1 MGHTIVLAD
10 VTVGAADALRPN
22 DSLVYCTRC
31 GAYAAATWRG
41 LLQQC
46 EPGAHPGHLVQRRL
60 LEAGKYPRCGAA
72 FRDMRVSAPRPLEG
86 DRLDDAHR
94 RLGTLTL
101 PAAAASTEPYRQGQ
115 AEHAR
120 LDRRSLGLAFGVE
133 DEVVV
138 ADWARRLRAA
148 KKQRVGEAQDAAD
161 AERWWSDPSSD
172 EEF

>member
-1 MGHTIVLAD
+1 MGHCIVLAD
-10 VTVGAADALRPN
+10 VTFGAAEAKDL
-22 DSLVYCTRC
+22 YCARC

-60 LEAGKYPRCGAA
+60 LEAGRYPRCGAA
-72 FRDMRVSAPRPLEG
+72 FRDMRVSEPRPLEG

-101 PAAAASTEPYRQGQ
+101 PVPAARTEPYRQGQ
-115 AEHAR
+115 AEGAR
-120 LDRRSLGLAFGVE
+120 LDRRSLGLCFGVE

-138 ADWARRLRAA
+138 AAWARRLRAA
-148 KKQRVGEAQDAAD
+148 KKQRVGDAQAAGGEEQD
-161 AERWWSDPSSD
+161 EPDSTSD
-172 EEF
+172 EEG